1 MKSDEIMGILCILSL
16 TIGFALLAFVQQ
28 RHASRHGRFYRSLLV
43 KPDADDLRL
52 LKIGI
57 PLVIIGVLFLIIGNL
72 LKTS

>member
-1 MKSDEIMGILCILSL
+1 MKIFEIMGILCIANMAV
-16 TIGFALLAFVQQ
+16 GFGLPAFVQQ

-57 PLVIIGVLFLIIGNL
+57 PLVFIGVILLIIGNI
-72 LKTS
+72 LKP